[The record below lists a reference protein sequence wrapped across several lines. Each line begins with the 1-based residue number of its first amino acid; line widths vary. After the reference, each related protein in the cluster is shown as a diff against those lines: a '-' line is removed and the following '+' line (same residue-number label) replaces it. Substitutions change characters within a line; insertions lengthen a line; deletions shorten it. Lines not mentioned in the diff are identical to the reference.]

1 MKAVFE
7 VEFDPEI
14 MADDIS
20 VEEIGGWLAMMQW
33 LYEQEGLGIFEN
45 ELKLIEVKDSKE
57 EPPVIK

>member
-1 MKAVFE
+1 MKAIFE

>member
-1 MKAVFE
+1 MKAIFE

-20 VEEIGGWLAMMQW
+20 VDEIGGWLAMMQW

-45 ELKLIEVKDSKE
+45 ELKLTEVKDSKE

>member
-1 MKAVFE
+1 MKAIFE
-7 VEFDPEI
+7 VEFDHEI

>member
-1 MKAVFE
+1 MKAIFE
-7 VEFDPEI
+7 VEFDPDI